1 MGKYLAPLGIFCG
14 GMLLALVLFLFLGTI
29 GDAADKL
36 GEDTAAMAPV
46 FWNWTWVAQ
55 GSVVKFIVFIV
66 VILLTLYATAK
77 AFLRVR

>member
-46 FWNWTWVAQ
+46 FWNWAWVAQ
-55 GSVVKFIVFIV
+55 GSVVKFLVFIV